1 MFLSIV
7 FSNRMAARIR
17 SPVKRGLVMIRVRI

>member
-1 MFLSIV
+1 MSLSMV

-17 SPVKRGLVMIRVRI
+17 SPVKLGLVMRRVRI